1 MNDEKREQIDRDSR
15 NARRLLDDE
24 LFMGAL
30 KTVRDEALDSLITAD
45 PTTGTAL
52 IRAQETVKVCDRLVD
67 ELTSKMDLA
76 TIAAGTKRA

>member
-1 MNDEKREQIDRDSR
+1 MTEEEREQINRDSR

-30 KTVRDEALDSLITAD
+30 NTIRSEALESLISAD

-52 IRAQETVKVCDRLVD
+52 IRAQETVKACDRLVG
-67 ELTSKMDLA
+67 ELTSKMDRA
-76 TIAAGTKRA
+76 TIAAGPKRA